1 MKRVVYS
8 NITKTAVFLISLA
21 AVFAAVCISGGFI
34 GNYHEKYGETGLAID
49 PEREA
54 AMPAREIYS
63 SVNIYVSEK
72 EYEKEYKAAAAES
85 EDEDAG
91 DVETPPEPSG
101 SPAEELKR
109 NIAFTV
115 SSYPEGAVDYYI
127 ETDGIKLDSG
137 KKLDDYKESDY
148 RYIYYST
155 PSDVYLEDTIDAGV
169 FATDRQMKVYIAVD
183 NDYAESILLKA
194 EECGTVFGNALRDIV
209 FLGIIWLAS
218 FIYLMFVCGRKY
230 GGSEIHGLLADR
242 MYSEITLALACGI
255 GIGGTCAVAVILL
268 DVVSRSNDGM
278 IFAAAGIGVL
288 TAAAV
293 TALAQS
299 MIRNI
304 KSKRFLER
312 SVIFKALKLLWRG
325 IKAVCRFIKRAC
337 LRIADSARILGAQ
350 KAGAT
355 AAAAL
360 AVYTVIVLIFGIIGA
375 LIAFAAACVALAL
388 RFKELDE
395 IKRGIDEIRGG
406 NLSYKIEPLKS
417 PDYGILA
424 KSINEIGGGMASSVE
439 ERVRAERMK
448 TELITNV
455 SHDLKTPLTSIIN
468 YTKLLLDMELK
479 PDEAADYVRI
489 IEKKSDRLKKLTADL
504 FDISK
509 IRSGNEDIKLE
520 RLNIGLLINQT
531 MGELDNEIKNSGL
544 EFIVKTDDELF
555 ITADGRKLS
564 RVMNNLIGNILK
576 YAMHGTRVYIT
587 AERRGEKAAVELKNI
602 ASYRMEFD
610 DNEITERFVRGDK
623 SRTEDGNGLGLAI
636 AKSYTEACG
645 GTFAVRTDGDLFK
658 VIMEF
663 DAD

>member
-34 GNYHEKYGETGLAID
+34 GNYHEKYGGVGLAID

-54 AMPAREIYS
+54 AMPARDIYS

-72 EYEKEYKAAAAES
+72 EYEKEYKAGAAES
-85 EDEDAG
+85 EDEDAD

-255 GIGGTCAVAVILL
+255 GIGGACAVAVILL

-337 LRIADSARILGAQ
+337 IRIADSARILGAQ
-350 KAGAT
+350 KEGAT

-375 LIAFAAACVALAL
+375 LIVFAAACVVLAL

-395 IKRGIDEIRGG
+395 IKRGIDKIRGG

-417 PDYGILA
+417 PDYGVLA

-663 DAD
+663 DVD